1 MRRLCILLSLV
12 LTLPLAGC
20 PTSDKNNDEAPP
32 PATHD
37 DARYV
42 PMSTGDRWVYDY
54 SASLGAPMMMAFG
67 NDTLFQISGITSI
80 NGLATMQLDTPA
92 LSDYALVNQSRYL
105 RATSHGLWEYFMPSQ
120 ATSVVASPVQLLR
133 FPLIAGDSYATVS
146 KLDQDA
152 NVDLD
157 NDGLTERRDE
167 RVIVTI
173 VGQEAVSTPAGD
185 FTRAWKVRRR
195 NEWRMHYSTGRTTE
209 TTVVTDE
216 WLVKDVGVVKRDFVY
231 TTGSGSSSPQLSE
244 YHYALLRYAVNG
256 IRSESTPPQVQQVG
270 PAAGSINPPSIHIGA
285 SFDELLDIPSLDANS
300 IRLFDESGMPVAGE
314 VNGDHKTV
322 WFLPYSPLAIGNYT
336 VRIEGITDAIGNAI
350 APQEWTITVVPV
362 EACDNGNVY
371 VCWQPSS

>member
-12 LTLPLAGC
+12 LTLPLTGC
-20 PTSDKNNDEAPP
+20 PTSDKNNDEATP

-54 SASLGAPMMMAFG
+54 SSWLGAPRVQFG
-67 NDTLFQISGITSI
+67 EDKLLQISGITSI
-80 NGLATMQLDTPA
+80 NGIATMQLDETA
-92 LSDYALVNQSRYL
+92 LFGYDIVDQSRYL
-105 RATSHGLWEYFMPSQ
+105 RATSHGLWEYFMPDP

-133 FPLIAGDSYATVS
+133 FPLIAGDSYVTVS

-152 NVDLD
+152 NMDMD
-157 NDGLTERRDE
+157 NDGLPERRDE
-167 RVIVTI
+167 RVIVTV

-185 FTRAWKVRRR
+185 FAKAWKVRRR
-195 NEWRMHYSTGRTTE
+195 NEWRIHLSTGQTTE
-209 TTVVTDE
+209 STVVTDE
-216 WLVKDVGVVKRDFVY
+216 WLVKDVGIVKHDFVY
-231 TTGSGSSSPQLSE
+231 TMGVGSSSTLVSEQHLS
-244 YHYALLRYAVNG
+244 LLRYVVNG
-256 IRSESTPPQVQQVG
+256 IRSESTPPQVQKVE

-362 EACDNGNVY
+362 EACYNGNVY